1 MVLLSYLMFEENSK
15 ETLKKI
21 FPKLGAGEI
30 SVSTDTRTIKT
41 GDVFIAIK
49 GEHFDGHDFVA
60 TAVEKGAAYCVV
72 REGFGFNVKEVDVGD
87 RVEGVDVEKLIY
99 AKDTV
104 QALQE
109 MARQYRVWLDQE
121 RASQGS
127 TKLEVIGISGCNGK
141 TTTKNFL
148 ATVLSQKFNSGAEGI
163 EGVAN
168 IASIEKVAYTKGN
181 LNNFIG
187 LPLTILSL
195 NLNHDFAV
203 IELGSNHPGE
213 IALLCDIAKPTH
225 GITTS
230 IGAAHI
236 EFFKTLDAIADEE
249 GAIALALPK
258 NGLYVVPRQDQ
269 YSEYLLSKTSAQ
281 RIAVDAKH
289 VECLGV
295 DFLNIESRL
304 GEIGINAPHIVMDAL
319 LVTVV
324 AHKLGLNCEEIL
336 KGLKETKNDKGRF
349 SVSEVKINR
358 DSEEVRI
365 TIIDDTYNGNP
376 DSVIAAIK
384 AMKELFP
391 IQRKFVVLG
400 CLKELGEY
408 THRGYERI
416 VDVCRE
422 YGIFNL
428 ILINIDDEFDTERDA
443 EGVETNNLQITR
455 VIDSQ
460 ACAEYLKKTI
470 EVNDVILCKGSHSAK
485 TWEVIEGLSS

>member
-1 MVLLSYLMFEENSK
+1 MVLLSHLMFEENFK
-15 ETLKKI
+15 ETLKTI
-21 FPKLGAGEI
+21 FSKLGAGEI
-30 SVSTDTRTIKT
+30 SVSTDTRTIKS
-41 GDVFIAIK
+41 GDIFVAIK
-49 GEHFDGHDFVA
+49 GEKFDGHDFVA
-60 TAVEKGAAYCVV
+60 TAIEKGAAYCVV
-72 REGFGFNVKEVDVGD
+72 REGFGFNVKEVDVG
-87 RVEGVDVEKLIY
+87 KLIHV
-99 AKDTV
+99 KDTV

-109 MARQYRVWLDQE
+109 MAREYRVWLDQE
-121 RASQGS
+121 RAVQGS

-148 ATVLSQKFNSGAEGI
+148 ATVLSRKFNSDAEGI
-163 EGVAN
+163 VRGTNIEG
-168 IASIEKVAYTKGN
+168 SKKVAYTKGN

-195 NLNHDFAV
+195 NFNHDFAV

-249 GAIALALPK
+249 SAIASVLPR
-258 NGLYVVPRQDQ
+258 NGLYVVPKQDQ

-289 VECLGV
+289 VECLDV
-295 DFLNIESRL
+295 DFLNIESKL
-304 GEIGINAPHIVMDAL
+304 NEIGICAPHIVADAL
-319 LVTVV
+319 LVAVM
-324 AHKLGLNCEEIL
+324 AHKFGLNSEEIL

-349 SVSEVKINR
+349 GISEANVAHG
-358 DSEEVRI
+358 SEEVRV

-391 IQRKFVVLG
+391 NQRKFVALG

-416 VDVCRE
+416 VETCGE
-422 YGIFNL
+422 LEIFNL
-428 ILINIDDEFDTERDA
+428 ILINKLYFLI
-443 EGVETNNLQITR
+443 I
-455 VIDSQ
+455 I
-460 ACAEYLKKTI
+460 
-470 EVNDVILCKGSHSAK
+470 
-485 TWEVIEGLSS
+485 